1 MAGDW
6 QQGKFTIPTF
16 KDWVPHNVKFSMLI
30 LFAFCFQMA
39 GGVYLGSINQM
50 TGGCSLMQEEVM
62 FAAYSSFIGLTVTF
76 PLLFRIKFRFKSRNI
91 IMFAALILA
100 FCNIITMNSS
110 NPLLLC
116 IAGFVAGSCRLI
128 GTFECMST
136 LQGKLAPNYD
146 QTIFFCVL
154 FCIILTAI
162 QLSGVATV
170 YMDIYYNWRYMH
182 LMTMGTMLGVTLC
195 ALLFMKDIRLMGIMP
210 FKGIDWS
217 GMVLWSIFLLSGS
230 FTVLFGKH
238 FEWFDSAYIRIGT
251 TVCALSFVL
260 AIRQM
265 LSAAQPFFNP
275 ELFGYKCLWIACG
288 LITAM
293 VLMLAT
299 PKAIEGAMTG
309 GILKYGNEATMSINW
324 TVVTGGVLGSLNAFY
339 WLARKRV
346 RYKWMIL
353 LGFGCLTG
361 YQAVMYF
368 TIDPRMTLE
377 MFYIPSLLHGFG
389 YTTLYVVLTLYAIRQ
404 IPFKYFLQPVGI
416 LGFIRTGVGTAAAAA
431 IVTHLMTHLIAENCM
446 TLGMELD
453 AVNPVAAQMN
463 RGALYGA
470 VAKQAMLVSMKQI
483 LGWFTIGGIALL
495 LSILTMPYI
504 KTRFRGM
511 PSMERSRKMIK
522 ALYRSRKMK

>member
-170 YMDIYYNWRYMH
+170 YLDIY
-182 LMTMGTMLGVTLC
+182 
-195 ALLFMKDIRLMGIMP
+195 
-210 FKGIDWS
+210 
-217 GMVLWSIFLLSGS
+217 
-230 FTVLFGKH
+230 
-238 FEWFDSAYIRIGT
+238 
-251 TVCALSFVL
+251 
-260 AIRQM
+260 
-265 LSAAQPFFNP
+265 
-275 ELFGYKCLWIACG
+275 
-288 LITAM
+288 
-293 VLMLAT
+293 
-299 PKAIEGAMTG
+299 
-309 GILKYGNEATMSINW
+309 
-324 TVVTGGVLGSLNAFY
+324 
-339 WLARKRV
+339 
-346 RYKWMIL
+346 
-353 LGFGCLTG
+353 
-361 YQAVMYF
+361 
-368 TIDPRMTLE
+368 
-377 MFYIPSLLHGFG
+377 
-389 YTTLYVVLTLYAIRQ
+389 
-404 IPFKYFLQPVGI
+404 
-416 LGFIRTGVGTAAAAA
+416 
-431 IVTHLMTHLIAENCM
+431 
-446 TLGMELD
+446 
-453 AVNPVAAQMN
+453 
-463 RGALYGA
+463 
-470 VAKQAMLVSMKQI
+470 LVSTLFLDPKLTDIQKLACPGVAVHETFI
-483 LGWFTIGGIALL
+483 SLEGSDYHQFNETTIKSLG
-495 LSILTMPYI
+495 
-504 KTRFRGM
+504 
-511 PSMERSRKMIK
+511 RS
-522 ALYRSRKMK
+522 YYF